1 MSDEMPFNE
10 LNAESMALLKEY
22 GSKSPETMKHF
33 QAFHSAAIKPGALN
47 AKTKELIALT
57 MGIAEGCPRCIGLHI
72 EAAVKNGATDQEI
85 AETIDVCVLMGG
97 GPALMH
103 GLEAL
108 KALKSL
114 REESRGR

>member
-1 MSDEMPFNE
+1 MREEIPFNE
-10 LNAESMALLKEY
+10 LNAESMALMKEY
-22 GSKSPETMKHF
+22 GSQSPEVMKHF
-33 QAFHSAAIKPGALN
+33 QAFHGAAVKSGALD

-57 MGIAEGCPRCIGLHI
+57 MGIAEGCPRCIGLHT
-72 EAAVKNGATDQEI
+72 EAAVQNGASDKEI

-108 KALKSL
+108 KALKSI
-114 REESRGR
+114 RGAGG